1 MKEVNTVARTL
12 SIGNG
17 GGGSSDTALDCRTQ
31 LSHGCAARI
40 LRYDP
45 GIPSVMPVAGGCLT
59 MKNEC
64 HARLFFHDAW
74 LFLLTLV
81 TFSYFFYW
89 W

>member
-1 MKEVNTVARTL
+1 MKA
-12 SIGNG
+12 
-17 GGGSSDTALDCRTQ
+17 
-31 LSHGCAARI
+31 

-64 HARLFFHDAW
+64 DAPLFFHDAW

-81 TFSYFFYW
+81 TFFYW

>member
-1 MKEVNTVARTL
+1 MASKERDKAQT
-12 SIGNG
+12 
-17 GGGSSDTALDCRTQ
+17 CF
-31 LSHGCAARI
+31 

-59 MKNEC
+59 MKKQC
-64 HARLFFHDAW
+64 DARLFSHDAW